1 MAKEFAKKFY
11 RSKAWLKCRIGYI
24 QSVDAL
30 CETCL
35 RKGRI
40 TPGYIVHH
48 KIPLTPSNIS
58 SPYITLDW
66 SNLEYNCLLCHNE
79 IHMGSSRVTEEG
91 LMFDIDGNLI
101 ER

>member
-1 MAKEFAKKFY
+1 MAKEFSKSFY
-11 RSKAWLKCRIGYI
+11 RSKAWLKCRTGYI
-24 QSVDAL
+24 QSVNGL

-48 KIPLTPSNIS
+48 KKPLTPANINNT
-58 SPYITLDW
+58 YITLSWD
-66 SNLEYNCLLCHNE
+66 NLEYNCLICHNQ
-79 IHMGSSRVTEEG
+79 IHLGSSGVTQEG
-91 LMFDIDGNLI
+91 LMFNSNGDLI